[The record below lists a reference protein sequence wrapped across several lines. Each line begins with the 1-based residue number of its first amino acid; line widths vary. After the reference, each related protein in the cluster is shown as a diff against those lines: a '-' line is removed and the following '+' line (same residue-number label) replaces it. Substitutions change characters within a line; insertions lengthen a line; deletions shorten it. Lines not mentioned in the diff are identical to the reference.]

1 MTQIYKLAHL
11 LLCWYFVASFVDWLV
26 GVLLKENENHDY
38 SYKYHQV
45 EMQGIVSVV
54 IIFLKDTAQF
64 PAFKTHLSSSIHIV
78 TDI

>member
-45 EMQGIVSVV
+45 EMQGIVSGV
-54 IIFLKDTAQF
+54 IIF
-64 PAFKTHLSSSIHIV
+64 FKRHHTIPTFETHLSSSIHIV